1 MRLLSPRE
9 TLAPSCTGVGVASVP
24 RGAGSEARVG
34 VAILIDFP
42 APILNT
48 PLILGRGWA
57 LLYGTSRKTK
67 QGKGSLLVLNNAP
80 SQAGATRLL
89 FVDHGGTALFWTEW
103 RVGQ

>member
-34 VAILIDFP
+34 VAILIDFR
-42 APILNT
+42 ASIIL

-57 LLYGTSRKTK
+57 RDYTTLLPTPSPPRKTIK
-67 QGKGSLLVLNNAP
+67 EKGH
-80 SQAGATRLL
+80 
-89 FVDHGGTALFWTEW
+89 F
-103 RVGQ
+103 